1 VAADFLWRDA
11 GRTVVF
17 RDAALAEAPALLGEH
32 GFGSFEL
39 LASERAAGDAPA
51 LSEAAAAVHLV
62 PPGQVPDTAAGLLEA
77 AGSDRLV
84 ALGGGRV
91 IDTAKAI
98 AAVSGARVAAIPT
111 TLSGAEMTGIH
122 RLPAGAEDRARELVR
137 PTLVIADLE
146 AMTGLPELRLR
157 ASAMNA
163 LAHGADSLYTLFAN
177 PVSRMTALRGAE
189 LIAASL
195 DQQRG
200 GRDRGALALG
210 AILCG
215 YAIDSG
221 LFAVHHVTC
230 QTLVRVCG
238 SPHAE
243 TNAGILPR
251 AMALMVPRAPE
262 QLAALSEAIGTEPER
277 IEERILDLG
286 GRPPGLGAAGA
297 DRDRLDEALDAILQ
311 RPELGFTPD
320 PPGREELAAMIER
333 AW

>member
-11 GRTVVF
+11 GRAVVF
-17 RDAALAEAPALLGEH
+17 RDTARREAPALLGEH

-39 LASERAAGDAPA
+39 LTTERALGEVPGLA
-51 LSEAAAAVHLV
+51 EAAGAVHPV
-62 PPGQVPDTAAGLLEA
+62 PPGQVPETAAALLDA
-77 AGSDRLV
+77 TGSTGLV
-84 ALGGGRV
+84 AYGGGRV

-98 AAVSGARVAAIPT
+98 AAVRGAEVAAIPT

-122 RLPAGAEDRARELVR
+122 RLPAGAEDRVRELVR
-137 PTLVIADLE
+137 PSLVIADPE
-146 AMTGLPELRLR
+146 AMTGLPEPRLR

-163 LAHGADSLYTLFAN
+163 LAHGADSLYTPFAN

-189 LIAASL
+189 LIATAL
-195 DQQRG
+195 DQEPD

-251 AMALMVPRAPE
+251 AMALMAPRAPE
-262 QLAALSEAIGTEPER
+262 QVEALATAIGTTPAG

-320 PPGREELAAMIER
+320 PPGREELASMIER